1 MLQLNAIVCI
11 MSTKF
16 TSRLYWRFTTLFS
29 SNSMRSASE
38 FSTMALKQ
46 NHVLPSSIKHV
57 TYQKNFETLKEKVLS
72 SLISKLSNTSIIHKL
87 QQANNIDELLKLIN
101 VPNLTEAEIS
111 TVMKAIISWVNE
123 NNKANTDK
131 ENKIE
136 NVNNRTDP
144 KYEKA
149 TSKNNLKTSID
160 DSLLKYKD
168 LSTSS
173 MIQEVLKLAKE
184 KKRQIKELNY
194 LLEGIRKFNE
204 KINVHDCSS
213 LLYSMATLKYI
224 DMELCNLISETLI
237 KNIYISNITVTRSV
251 LYSMAK
257 LRYKNVKFLKHIC
270 QLIIN
275 SGQLYPTHILNII
288 QSLAMLGFVSKE
300 TDTVIKRYL
309 PVVTIDLLGIDNWL
323 NFVWCLV
330 LLNNVQKSHI
340 ASVLSNEFIRTLF
353 TADAQKDVL
362 QQIKL
367 LNINGA
373 AKYLATDYDG
383 PLLEKDI
390 IQNEVAA
397 YSKEKQKYVLKLEKT
412 LNFMSQSQNCFRSS
426 VNTGMGFLL
435 DAECYVNSNFNFVDL
450 NTAKN
455 DKINKLAIIIND
467 YNAYCHGNEDTNGIV
482 KFQKRLLNHSG
493 YKVISISYK
502 HFGLEDNLVKL
513 TSLLTSRIKVS

>member
-87 QQANNIDELLKLIN
+87 QQANNIDELLKLIS

-224 DMELCNLISETLI
+224 DM
-237 KNIYISNITVTRSV
+237 
-251 LYSMAK
+251 
-257 LRYKNVKFLKHIC
+257 
-270 QLIIN
+270 
-275 SGQLYPTHILNII
+275 
-288 QSLAMLGFVSKE
+288 
-300 TDTVIKRYL
+300 RYL

>member
-224 DMELCNLISETLI
+224 DM
-237 KNIYISNITVTRSV
+237 
-251 LYSMAK
+251 
-257 LRYKNVKFLKHIC
+257 
-270 QLIIN
+270 
-275 SGQLYPTHILNII
+275 
-288 QSLAMLGFVSKE
+288 
-300 TDTVIKRYL
+300 RYL